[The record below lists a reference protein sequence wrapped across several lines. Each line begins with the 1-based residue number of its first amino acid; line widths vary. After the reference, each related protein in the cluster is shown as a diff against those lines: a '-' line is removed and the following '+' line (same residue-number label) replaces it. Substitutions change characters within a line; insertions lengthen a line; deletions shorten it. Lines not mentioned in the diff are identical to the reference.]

1 MIKTETN
8 FNEKE
13 CVGCG
18 TNFLYPIEMSD
29 VSLYC
34 TSTCEEQHSIF
45 KESKMTS
52 HVSEDETSKW
62 N

>member
-1 MIKTETN
+1 MIN
-8 FNEKE
+8 QSDAVMSEKE

-18 TNFLYPIEMSD
+18 TSFIYPTEMSD

-34 TSTCEEQHSIF
+34 TSSCEDQHSIF
-45 KESKMTS
+45 EESTI
-52 HVSEDETSKW
+52 HVSEEGTSKW